1 VQARSALLG
10 GLTDME
16 AYPVMAVPEETIA
29 QLAELS
35 AVVLAQDDLT
45 STLTEIC
52 RIASRA
58 VPGAE
63 GASITTLREGRPVA
77 IASDDWA
84 REFDEM
90 QYAEHEGPCFDAF
103 RTGNVFRIR
112 DLRNEQ
118 RWPSW
123 VPQAVEHGAVS
134 VVSLPMTAEGSAIG
148 ALNLYGRKPDA
159 FTSEAVSVAGILAGH
174 AGLASQVAASL
185 FRHRDLAEQMT
196 EAMRSRAVIEQA
208 KGMLMLALG
217 LGDAEAFD
225 LLREHSQRRNV
236 KVRELAERLV
246 AAAAP
251 TGAAGGETARPRPP
265 RAVLD
270 R

>member
-1 VQARSALLG
+1 
-10 GLTDME
+10 
-16 AYPVMAVPEETIA
+16 MAVPEETIA

-208 KGMLMLALG
+208 KGILMASRRC
-217 LGDAEAFD
+217 DADEAFGI
-225 LLREHSQRRNV
+225 LVNLSQTSNRKLRVVAQ
-236 KVRELAERLV
+236 ALV
-246 AAAAP
+246 DE
-251 TGAAGGETARPRPP
+251 AGK
-265 RAVLD
+265 
-270 R
+270 